1 MKKFILF
8 YRENTQRL
16 EFTLLYFIRVFKG
29 CCLSSSFQGIK
40 LNKNF
45 IFYVAFLL
53 SLFSQSL
60 IYSQITIDGNPND
73 WPAVLNNPAN
83 TKKAFKH
90 DPFDILHID
99 DQWTGGSS
107 DTDVNPSLNWFW
119 VKGNSNDKGD
129 VANAGAVLLGTKL
142 YFFGDRTAT
151 NGDAQIGF
159 WFFLDNVQPIGTGDR
174 SSPFT
179 GQHTNGDILIISN
192 FVNGGGKAKPLVYV
206 WTGKTSTLPGGL
218 VLANPA
224 VIDAILGTNPA
235 LVNVPT
241 GQMYNGETWSFYPK
255 FGTSGTYPSPLFFE
269 GYVDLATLPGGYN
282 ACFQR
287 FLLETRNS
295 QSLNASLQDLVSGGF
310 SGVPPAPSVASN
322 SICGNGSV
330 SLTASGCNNGILK
343 WYSVPSGGSPI
354 GVGTPFNTPIINQTT
369 TYYVSC
375 TIDGCEGPRSPVVAT
390 INLPPTG
397 IGVPT
402 HVLCNGASTGSIDL
416 TPSGG
421 IPPYTYAWTKVG
433 DVGFN
438 ASTQDLSGLS
448 AGVYNVVITDSKGC
462 DANTQVE
469 ITEPPL
475 LLPDISKNPFNVGT
489 LCGVNST
496 EAQANVNTAFNNW
509 LNEAGPGYENGVL
522 VTNPGT
528 APYVITRE
536 PVNPSAPLFSGG
548 VTQVTW
554 TITDACGK
562 TDVVTETFT
571 VNNNCRIICETIATP
586 VVCYG
591 DSSGSLAVTGSGGF
605 PPYNFYLY
613 LSSDLTTQISSVLG
627 VNANPGM
634 TTFSDLPTGNY
645 TILITDSVQNLDDP
659 TICPDT
665 FISEPTALD
674 YTIEAEHIF
683 CNGAS
688 TGSIDLTPSG
698 GIPPYTYA
706 WTKVG
711 DVGFNASTQD
721 LSGLSAGVYNVV
733 ITDSKGCDANTQ
745 VEITEPPLLL
755 PDISKN
761 PFNVGTLCGVNS
773 TEAQANVNTAF
784 NNWLNEAGPGYE
796 NGVLVTNPGTAP
808 YVITREPVNPSA
820 PLFSGGVT
828 QVTWTIT
835 DACGKTD
842 VVTETF
848 TVNNNCRIICET
860 IATPVV
866 CYGDSSGSLAVTGSG
881 GFPPYNF
888 YLYLSSDL
896 TTQISSVLGVN
907 ANPGMTTFSDLP
919 TGNYTILITDS
930 VQNLDD
936 PTICPDTFISEPTAL
951 ELTLVTNSENCSG
964 PGSGSI
970 EATFSG
976 GTPPYLVSINGESA
990 TEQSS
995 PYTFN
1000 NLSSGGYSIN
1010 VVDANG
1016 CEKFLET
1023 KVNLMPCNDAHCT
1036 YTQGFYG
1043 NVGGLGCTPNYG
1055 TVNSQIMMIN
1065 ALNQVGGSYNFGSV
1079 ITGNYFLLKLSD
1091 INGSVKPKD
1100 NNIYKML
1107 PGGGTPR
1114 ALFGFATY
1122 DTFST
1127 WSDNDPLNSSGNKK
1141 GAINNNLLSQTMTLF
1156 FNMQVDPTLGGTQLQ
1171 ANFATAAAVQ
1181 CGSNIP
1187 NMETI
1192 QYFTISQNIIN
1203 YLNLNGGANIANLFN
1218 LANKILGGETV
1229 VGITASNVNAAVDS
1243 INKGYDECRI
1253 NVTQN
1258 LINIVDNTFVKDNNI
1273 KLLKS
1278 DFVVYPVPFKDNI
1291 NIKYLFDSDSVVEI
1305 QIFDMKG
1312 ALVFKYKDSEVYS
1325 GKEVNL
1331 NLPFKH
1337 AGGEIYFIKMITNQ
1351 ETIIKKIVSNN

>member
-645 TILITDSVQNLDDP
+645 TILITDSVQD
-659 TICPDT
+659 
-665 FISEPTALD
+665 
-674 YTIEAEHIF
+674 
-683 CNGAS
+683 
-688 TGSIDLTPSG
+688 
-698 GIPPYTYA
+698 
-706 WTKVG
+706 
-711 DVGFNASTQD
+711 
-721 LSGLSAGVYNVV
+721 
-733 ITDSKGCDANTQ
+733 
-745 VEITEPPLLL
+745 
-755 PDISKN
+755 
-761 PFNVGTLCGVNS
+761 
-773 TEAQANVNTAF
+773 
-784 NNWLNEAGPGYE
+784 
-796 NGVLVTNPGTAP
+796 
-808 YVITREPVNPSA
+808 
-820 PLFSGGVT
+820 
-828 QVTWTIT
+828 
-835 DACGKTD
+835 
-842 VVTETF
+842 
-848 TVNNNCRIICET
+848 
-860 IATPVV
+860 
-866 CYGDSSGSLAVTGSG
+866 
-881 GFPPYNF
+881 
-888 YLYLSSDL
+888 
-896 TTQISSVLGVN
+896 
-907 ANPGMTTFSDLP
+907 
-919 TGNYTILITDS
+919 
-930 VQNLDD
+930 LDD